1 MELLFKMCAVRMMLV
16 INQVKS
22 DGYTGIDTDIAIDS
36 ERREIVLLLH
46 CCDSIHSIK
55 VNLNFSTSVSKV
67 HRYMENRFIDIYL
80 FWEGFV
86 HSILTHHF
94 LVHLNIYQPHT

>member
-1 MELLFKMCAVRMMLV
+1 MHAVTIMSV
-16 INQVKS
+16 VNEVKL
-22 DGYTGIDTDIAIDS
+22 DGYTDIATDI
-36 ERREIVLLLH
+36 ERDLERMGIVLLH
-46 CCDSIHSIK
+46 CCDFICSIK
-55 VNLNFSTSVSKV
+55 VNPDFSICVGNV
-67 HRYMENRFIDIYL
+67 HRWMENRFVDIYL